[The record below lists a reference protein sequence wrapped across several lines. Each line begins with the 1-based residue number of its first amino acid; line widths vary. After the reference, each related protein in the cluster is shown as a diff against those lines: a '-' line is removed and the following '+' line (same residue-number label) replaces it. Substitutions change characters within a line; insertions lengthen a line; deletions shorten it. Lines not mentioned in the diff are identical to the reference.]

1 MILFFRRFWRRPL
14 QGWDPPDDRVAGCQ
28 EEAPGESS
36 RHPGRCLEITML
48 IISPGAEKLIFR
60 QRVRRRLHDYPRRL
74 AAVTH
79 LAVHVPDGVH

>member
-1 MILFFRRFWRRPL
+1 
-14 QGWDPPDDRVAGCQ
+14 
-28 EEAPGESS
+28 
-36 RHPGRCLEITML
+36 ML